1 MAPSDSFDP
10 RTWQGEGPAPVTV
23 TAAARE
29 SAPAPPPPGGSPKRW
44 LGLALSAAILAGGA
58 LAAYATRADAVAV
71 AAASPAR

>member
-10 RTWQGEGPAPVTV
+10 RTWQGEEPAPVTI
-23 TAAARE
+23 TAAARTPT
-29 SAPAPPPPGGSPKRW
+29 PAPLPPDGSPKRW
-44 LGLALSAAILAGGA
+44 LGPALSAAILASGA